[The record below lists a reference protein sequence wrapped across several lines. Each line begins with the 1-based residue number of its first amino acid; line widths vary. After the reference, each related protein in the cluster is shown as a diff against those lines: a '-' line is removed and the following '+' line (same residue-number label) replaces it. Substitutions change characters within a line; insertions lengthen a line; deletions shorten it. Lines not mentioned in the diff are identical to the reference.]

1 MNHNIKLGILIT
13 LAVLAVI
20 FLLQNM
26 VAVEIRFLFWS
37 FALSRVLLILF
48 FLALGGAVGWFGHS
62 YYLHHKRN

>member
-1 MNHNIKLGILIT
+1 MNPNIKLGVLIT

-26 VAVEIRFLFWS
+26 VAVEIHFLFWS

-62 YYLHHKRN
+62 YYLHHKRR